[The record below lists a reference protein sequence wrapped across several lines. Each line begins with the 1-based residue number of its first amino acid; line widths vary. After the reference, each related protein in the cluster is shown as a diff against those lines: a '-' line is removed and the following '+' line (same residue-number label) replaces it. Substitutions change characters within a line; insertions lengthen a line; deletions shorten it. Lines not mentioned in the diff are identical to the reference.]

1 MEIKS
6 NQRAINRMALVCF
19 CMSIITLNVNGLN
32 SPFKKYR
39 TVGWIKKKKDLTVH
53 CLQEIHFRFN
63 NTCRFKL

>member
-6 NQRAINRMALVCF
+6 NQRAINRMALVCL

-39 TVGWIKKKKDLTVH
+39 TVGWIKKKDLTIH
-53 CLQEIHFRFN
+53 CLQEIHFRFK
-63 NTCRFKL
+63 NTCRFKF